1 MVGGGKDRE
10 KMRLIDADELIKA
23 IENHKTNVASES
35 GFANEIYALAHEH
48 IIDVITIQPTVF
60 DTEKVVEQLNNVLQD
75 LNVIE
80 ILSQFD
86 QDSTIQTSLDR
97 FLNANINEVL
107 NIVKKGGVE

>member
-1 MVGGGKDRE
+1 MS
-10 KMRLIDADELIKA
+10 RLIDADDFEKFIK
-23 IENHKTNVASES
+23 EKYKDGES
-35 GFANEIYALAHEH
+35 TDDIKDQMLFDLSY
-48 IIDVITIQPTVF
+48 QPTAF

-86 QDSTIQTSLDR
+86 PDSTIQTSLDR
-97 FLNANINEVL
+97 FLNANRNEVL

>member
-1 MVGGGKDRE
+1 MS
-10 KMRLIDADELIKA
+10 RLIDADDFKKFLQALCKAGAPYEEVVELLDK
-23 IENHKTNVASES
+23 
-35 GFANEIYALAHEH
+35 
-48 IIDVITIQPTVF
+48 QPTAF

-86 QDSTIQTSLDR
+86 PDSTIQTSLDR
-97 FLNANINEVL
+97 FLNANRNEVL